1 MLDAIDLPHWFLAAF
16 RENVPPPGYNITY
29 LDHRLAPGHDPL
41 GEWMFSGAVAMA
53 RSAGRE
59 ARGFSTR
66 RKACL
71 AAWTSFDSYGAGE
84 HE

>member
-1 MLDAIDLPHWFLAAF
+1 MLDAIDLPHWLLAAF
-16 RENVPPPGYNITY
+16 RENIPPPGYNVEHI
-29 LDHRLAPGHDPL
+29 HDPARWNEPR

-59 ARGFSTR
+59 ARGFPTR